1 MNNKKITIAT
11 LALSLSMVIISCR
24 STDNAVDGKGSSGN
38 SSFLEGT
45 AMLKVDI
52 MGEEFETGSDNSSPM
67 ASVKGN
73 VGSVT
78 LKEQTKTVMVDDKAL
93 VATLTPVI
101 PSLSTMAKASSGA
114 MAAVTP
120 ITGSNI
126 KYRMIVYKTSD
137 GSRIGS
143 KTYTINAGVSVPD
156 DGNDLYLDHTAGNY
170 SFVILSY
177 GTNVLPADVAGSLG
191 SASLT
196 GISGD
201 SDLMYFRKDNV
212 TLVKG
217 SNPLNAV
224 LQHMFSQITVKLDA
238 TNVSPGNGIQ
248 SITPATISRHRT
260 ANNSINL
267 SDGTIT
273 YSATDIGSR
282 TLDFSGNATTSAV
295 WTAKPAIIVN
305 PGTGGA
311 EAPALT
317 LTNMTVGAK
326 VKTQTI
332 NGLLVKPGAKYNLN
346 ITFKCTSDALPTY
359 NFTMSDPG
367 GGSRNGNVI
376 TQRFTPDAPAAD
388 AGFTFEVYKLDNSF
402 NLSINSQNISNNEVQ
417 FEYISQGQTYPQNIR
432 FKSDRALWGISPG
445 VSQIYNM
452 DGTTTA
458 PKTSIAQI
466 IIATDGTVTMMGRR
480 SLTLPLEPIEMY
492 DPNTGTPSGTG
503 SARAISIAKTATVVP
518 FNKVTWNSTATNVV
532 IASMIIQ
539 NATALEAFG
548 HGSKIIPCQ

>member
-295 WTAKPAIIVN
+295 WTAKPALIVN

-492 DPNTGTPSGTG
+492 DPNTGAPSGTG

>member
-52 MGEEFETGSDNSSPM
+52 MGEEFEAGSDNSSPM

-295 WTAKPAIIVN
+295 WTAKPALIVN

>member
-191 SASLT
+191 SASLK

-248 SITPATISRHRT
+248 SITPAIISRHRT

-295 WTAKPAIIVN
+295 WTAKPALIVN

-492 DPNTGTPSGTG
+492 DPNTGAPSGTG

>member
-248 SITPATISRHRT
+248 SITPATISGHRT

-295 WTAKPAIIVN
+295 WTAKPALIVN

>member
-1 MNNKKITIAT
+1 MNNKKITIVT

-73 VGSVT
+73 VSSVT
-78 LKEQTKTVMVDDKAL
+78 LKEQTKTVMVDDKVL

-196 GISGD
+196 GISGN

-295 WTAKPAIIVN
+295 WTAKPALIVN

-518 FNKVTWNSTATNVV
+518 FNKVTWNSTVTNVV

>member
-11 LALSLSMVIISCR
+11 QALSLSMVIISCR

-38 SSFLEGT
+38 SSFLGGT

-73 VGSVT
+73 VSSVT

-295 WTAKPAIIVN
+295 WTAKPALIVN

>member
-45 AMLKVDI
+45 AMLKMDI

-212 TLVKG
+212 MLVKG

-267 SDGTIT
+267 SGGTIT

-295 WTAKPAIIVN
+295 WTAKPALIVN

>member
-73 VGSVT
+73 VSSVT

-238 TNVSPGNGIQ
+238 MNVSPGNGIQ

-295 WTAKPAIIVN
+295 WTAKPALIVN

>member
-73 VGSVT
+73 VSSVT

-156 DGNDLYLDHTAGNY
+156 DGNDLYLDHTVGNY

-295 WTAKPAIIVN
+295 WTAKPALIVN

>member
-11 LALSLSMVIISCR
+11 LALSLSMMIMSCR
-24 STDNAVDGKGSSGN
+24 STDNAVDGKSSSGN

-45 AMLKVDI
+45 AVLKVGVI
-52 MGEEFETGSDNSSPM
+52 GEEFETGSDNSSSM
-67 ASVKGN
+67 ASIKGN
-73 VGSVT
+73 VGSGI

-114 MAAVTP
+114 IAAATP

-191 SASLT
+191 TASLT
-196 GISGD
+196 GITGD

-212 TLVKG
+212 TLVRG
-217 SNPLNAV
+217 DNPLSAV
-224 LQHMFSQITVKLDA
+224 LQHMFSQVTVKLDA

-282 TLDFSGNATTSAV
+282 TLDFSGNPTTSAV
-295 WTAKPAIIVN
+295 WTAKPALIVN
-305 PGTGGA
+305 PGTGGP
-311 EAPALT
+311 EAPVLT
-317 LTNMTVGAK
+317 LTNMTVGTK

-332 NGLLVKPGAKYNLN
+332 NGLLVRPGARYNLN
-346 ITFKCTSDALPTY
+346 LTFKCTSDALPTY
-359 NFTMSDPG
+359 NFTMGSPG
-367 GGSRNGNVI
+367 GGALNGTTI

-402 NLSINSQNISNNEVQ
+402 NLSINSQNISNNEIQ

-452 DGTTTA
+452 DGTTTV

-492 DPNTGTPSGTG
+492 DPNSGTPSGTG
-503 SARAISIAKTATVVP
+503 SARSISIAKTATVVP
-518 FNKVTWNSTATNVV
+518 FNKVTWNSTQTNVV
-532 IASMIIQ
+532 IASMVIQ
-539 NATALEAFG
+539 NLTALETFG
-548 HGSKIIPCQ
+548 HGSKIVPCQ

>member
-212 TLVKG
+212 TLLKG

-295 WTAKPAIIVN
+295 WTAKPALIVN

-458 PKTSIAQI
+458 PKTSIVQI

>member
-295 WTAKPAIIVN
+295 WTAKPALIVN

-311 EAPALT
+311 EAPVLT

-492 DPNTGTPSGTG
+492 DPNTGAPSGTG

>member
-1 MNNKKITIAT
+1 MNNKKITIVT

-45 AMLKVDI
+45 AMLQVDI

-295 WTAKPAIIVN
+295 WTAKPALIVN

>member
-1 MNNKKITIAT
+1 MNNKKITIVT

-67 ASVKGN
+67 ASVKEN
-73 VGSVT
+73 VSSVT

-120 ITGSNI
+120 IIGSNI

-295 WTAKPAIIVN
+295 WTAKPALIVN

>member
-196 GISGD
+196 GISGN

-212 TLVKG
+212 TLLKG

-295 WTAKPAIIVN
+295 WTAKPALIVN

>member
-1 MNNKKITIAT
+1 MNNKKITIVT

-73 VGSVT
+73 VSSVT
-78 LKEQTKTVMVDDKAL
+78 LKEQTKTVMVDDKVL

-295 WTAKPAIIVN
+295 WTAKPALIVN

>member
-1 MNNKKITIAT
+1 MNNKKITIVT

-295 WTAKPAIIVN
+295 WTAKPALIVN

>member
-67 ASVKGN
+67 AYVKGN

-295 WTAKPAIIVN
+295 WTAKPALIVN

>member
-73 VGSVT
+73 VSSVT

-295 WTAKPAIIVN
+295 WTAKPALIVN

-452 DGTTTA
+452 DGTITA

>member
-170 SFVILSY
+170 SFVILTY

-295 WTAKPAIIVN
+295 WTAKPALIVN

>member
-1 MNNKKITIAT
+1 MNNKKITIVT

-73 VGSVT
+73 VSSVT

-126 KYRMIVYKTSD
+126 KYRMIVYKTSV

-295 WTAKPAIIVN
+295 WTAKPALIVN

>member
-1 MNNKKITIAT
+1 MNNKKITIVT

-73 VGSVT
+73 VSSVT

-295 WTAKPAIIVN
+295 WTAKPALIVN

>member
-212 TLVKG
+212 TLLKG

-295 WTAKPAIIVN
+295 WTAKPALIVN

>member
-1 MNNKKITIAT
+1 MNNKKITIVT

-73 VGSVT
+73 VSSVT
-78 LKEQTKTVMVDDKAL
+78 LKEQTKTVMVDDKVL

-295 WTAKPAIIVN
+295 WTAKPALIVN

-518 FNKVTWNSTATNVV
+518 FNKVTWNSTVTNVV

>member
-295 WTAKPAIIVN
+295 WTAKPALIVN

-332 NGLLVKPGAKYNLN
+332 NGLLVKPSAKYNLN

>member
-267 SDGTIT
+267 SDGTIA

-295 WTAKPAIIVN
+295 WTAKPALIVN

>member
-1 MNNKKITIAT
+1 MNNKKITIVT

-73 VGSVT
+73 VSSVT

-120 ITGSNI
+120 IIGSNI

-295 WTAKPAIIVN
+295 WTAKPALIVN

>member
-1 MNNKKITIAT
+1 MNNKKITIVT

-273 YSATDIGSR
+273 YSATNIGSR

-295 WTAKPAIIVN
+295 WTTKPALIVN

>member
-73 VGSVT
+73 VSSVT

-295 WTAKPAIIVN
+295 WTAKPALIVN

-492 DPNTGTPSGTG
+492 DPNTGAPSGTG

>member
-1 MNNKKITIAT
+1 MNNKKITIVT

-38 SSFLEGT
+38 SSFLGGT

-73 VGSVT
+73 VSSVT
-78 LKEQTKTVMVDDKAL
+78 LKEQTKTVMVDDKVL

-101 PSLSTMAKASSGA
+101 PSLFTMAKASSGA

-126 KYRMIVYKTSD
+126 KYRMIVYNTSD

-295 WTAKPAIIVN
+295 WTAKPALIVN

>member
-73 VGSVT
+73 VSSVT

-295 WTAKPAIIVN
+295 WTAKPALIVN

>member
-1 MNNKKITIAT
+1 M
-11 LALSLSMVIISCR
+11 
-24 STDNAVDGKGSSGN
+24 
-38 SSFLEGT
+38 
-45 AMLKVDI
+45 
-52 MGEEFETGSDNSSPM
+52 
-67 ASVKGN
+67 
-73 VGSVT
+73 
-78 LKEQTKTVMVDDKAL
+78 
-93 VATLTPVI
+93 
-101 PSLSTMAKASSGA
+101 
-114 MAAVTP
+114 
-120 ITGSNI
+120 
-126 KYRMIVYKTSD
+126 
-137 GSRIGS
+137 
-143 KTYTINAGVSVPD
+143 
-156 DGNDLYLDHTAGNY
+156 YLDHTAGNY

-295 WTAKPAIIVN
+295 WTAKPALIVN

>member
-93 VATLTPVI
+93 VATLIPVI

-156 DGNDLYLDHTAGNY
+156 DGNDLYLDHAAGNY

-295 WTAKPAIIVN
+295 WTAKPALIVN

>member
-295 WTAKPAIIVN
+295 WTAKPALIVN

-311 EAPALT
+311 EAPVLT

>member
-45 AMLKVDI
+45 AMLKMDI

-212 TLVKG
+212 MLVKG

-295 WTAKPAIIVN
+295 WTAKPALIVN